1 MTQDQI
7 ILAVVS
13 AAVGVA
19 AKGFFEWILTIV
31 SKLSVVENFKEKLKT
46 IFTKQNI
53 SISIDFISGLFFIGV
68 LVKFGMAPNPA
79 TGLDVL
85 IILGSSFMLF
95 IYVFSF
101 LWKIHRAKELKIKI
115 DKANINKQ

>member
-53 SISIDFISGLFFIGV
+53 SISIDFISGLFFIGYSCPSRQKGKIS
-68 LVKFGMAPNPA
+68 LEMALLPLEVPCSKR
-79 TGLDVL
+79 LDL
-85 IILGSSFMLF
+85 QIERPR
-95 IYVFSF
+95 
-101 LWKIHRAKELKIKI
+101 H
-115 DKANINKQ
+115 